1 MKTLSKYFEDVVLS
15 PEPNA
20 FCMLKPGFNQYKDEF
35 EKLLKLN
42 GWTILK
48 HCTKQF
54 TRPEIEDFYIMHKD
68 QGFYHK
74 LCDYMIT
81 EACECYSCYKRCKDP
96 YKEMGE
102 FKKKIRD
109 EWGEDEM
116 RNGMHSSD
124 NKENMLKESNIAF
137 NTVNEKLKVS
147 SDNCTPPTYQE
158 YYDLLDAYCKENN
171 EKFLDLTKIYGYE
184 SDLLPKYNK
193 NKNIVIYTIR
203 SKYLTIPEITCKTY
217 DFNTKQ
223 ALYYS
228 INVTYNA
235 NKDVDFMEDEYI
247 EKTVKYMKD
256 HIKNNM
262 KTFKEHIL
270 EKLKVTKFSGT
281 GITYQEYY
289 DLLDKYCKMNNEKF
303 LDLYIVYGFDN
314 TLLPRYKGI
323 ERKSISSIKPIYSS
337 YPEIHLNVYDSSAR
351 NFFTYSIN
359 VTTVADKDVDFMKD
373 EYIEK
378 TVK

>member
-102 FKKKIRD
+102 FKKKIRN

-137 NTVNEKLKVS
+137 NTVNEKLKVA
-147 SDNCTPPTYQE
+147 SDNYIPPTYQE
-158 YYDLLDAYCKENN
+158 YYDLLIEYSKTVSEGCLNAI
-171 EKFLDLTKIYGYE
+171 T
-184 SDLLPKYNK
+184 
-193 NKNIVIYTIR
+193 IVI
-203 SKYLTIPEITCKTY
+203 
-217 DFNTKQ
+217 
-223 ALYYS
+223 
-228 INVTYNA
+228 
-235 NKDVDFMEDEYI
+235 
-247 EKTVKYMKD
+247 
-256 HIKNNM
+256 
-262 KTFKEHIL
+262 
-270 EKLKVTKFSGT
+270 
-281 GITYQEYY
+281 
-289 DLLDKYCKMNNEKF
+289 
-303 LDLYIVYGFDN
+303 
-314 TLLPRYKGI
+314 
-323 ERKSISSIKPIYSS
+323 
-337 YPEIHLNVYDSSAR
+337 
-351 NFFTYSIN
+351 
-359 VTTVADKDVDFMKD
+359 
-373 EYIEK
+373 
-378 TVK
+378 